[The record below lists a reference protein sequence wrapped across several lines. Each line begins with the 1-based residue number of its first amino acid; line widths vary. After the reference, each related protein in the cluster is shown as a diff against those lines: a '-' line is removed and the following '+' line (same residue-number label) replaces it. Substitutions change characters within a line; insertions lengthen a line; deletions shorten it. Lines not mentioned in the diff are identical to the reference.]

1 MLIADIRI
9 PYTGGLCSFF
19 FQYVK
24 LQVCTRAAVCNILQ
38 LENLA
43 MEEFLKKFRAQF
55 HEFACDGGAA
65 GMSE

>member
-1 MLIADIRI
+1 M
-9 PYTGGLCSFF
+9 
-19 FQYVK
+19 
-24 LQVCTRAAVCNILQ
+24 CNILQ

-55 HEFACDGGAA
+55 HGFACDGGAS

>member
-24 LQVCTRAAVCNILQ
+24 LQVCTRAAVCSILQ

-43 MEEFLKKFRAQF
+43 MEEFLKKFEHSF
-55 HEFACDGGAA
+55 MGLHVMVELLG
-65 GMSE
+65 

>member
-1 MLIADIRI
+1 M
-9 PYTGGLCSFF
+9 
-19 FQYVK
+19 
-24 LQVCTRAAVCNILQ
+24 CNILQ

-55 HEFACDGGAA
+55 HACDGGAA